1 MTISTHPYK
10 LKVMPKLINISAELD
25 GYQPTTDAINFG
37 HWLDFHSLLLDAR
50 LEQGLTQQ
58 QLADRLGVTQ
68 PAVSAFEEGSTGIKI
83 QSILSYAGALG
94 LELQLSLKPAAKD
107 SQPG

>member
-1 MTISTHPYK
+1 
-10 LKVMPKLINISAELD
+10 MPKLINMRPELD
-25 GYQPTTDAINFG
+25 AFKPTSDAINFG

-83 QSILSYAGALG
+83 QSILSYASALG
-94 LELQLSLKPAAKD
+94 LELQLSVKPAAKEK
-107 SQPG
+107 QPS